1 MKWLAG
7 IGEADLL
14 RRYARLYVAQERPD
28 GRMDML
34 LEDGTMQTVE
44 AGEHVERAGIRL
56 PYPALEAI
64 FEALQKWQGLQSHQ
78 ATEAKVLRE
87 WLAAERDRVT
97 VLMAAR
103 IDGPVRPPGGP

>member
-14 RRYARLYVAQERPD
+14 RQYARLYVAQERAD
-28 GRMDML
+28 GTLDML
-34 LEDGTMQTVE
+34 LEDGTMQNVE
-44 AGEHVERAGIRL
+44 AGVHVNRAGIQL

-87 WLAAERDRVT
+87 WLTAERDRVDK
-97 VLMAAR
+97 LMTAR
-103 IDGPVRPPGGP
+103 NDGQETFHG

>member
-7 IGEADLL
+7 IGDYDLL

-28 GRMDML
+28 GTLDML
-34 LEDGTMQTVE
+34 LEDGTMQNAPADV
-44 AGEHVERAGIRL
+44 HVERAGIQL

-64 FEALQKWQGLQSHQ
+64 FEALQKWKGLQSHQ

-87 WLAAERDRVT
+87 WLEVERLRVDGYLLRLNDGRERDH
-97 VLMAAR
+97 
-103 IDGPVRPPGGP
+103 